1 MALIPLKE
9 AQRRVLDAC
18 EMFHPSA
25 IALSDA
31 LGCVTS
37 IGIVADE
44 SIPGFDNSA
53 MDGYAVQAVDTK
65 GVSEAQPVRLR
76 TLGTLAAGG
85 SADKLEV
92 GSGEALR
99 IMTGAP
105 MPMGADAVV
114 IVERSIVVDEVMV
127 ELTMEV
133 EPGASVR
140 RAGDDLRAGDVAIE
154 ASTVL
159 SAGHLGVL
167 TSLGVRRVPVY
178 RKARVGVLST
188 GDELVEGPGPLEAG
202 HIRDSNRPTLM
213 ALATQAGCDVV
224 DLGCIPDDETAISEA
239 ITQGAASCDA
249 LLTSGGV
256 SMGDFDL
263 VRVVLDRMGEMSWM
277 QVAIKPA
284 KPFAFGMVRVPD
296 SPRATPIFGLPGN
309 PVSSMVS
316 FELFARPALRKM
328 MGHRQLHRPLVPAI
342 ASHDFERRDDGK
354 IHFVRVVVS
363 QNSEG
368 DFTVASAGA
377 QGSHQLSAMAGSNGL
392 VVLSEGLGVRKGEI
406 VNTMLLTCEAW
417 SLAN

>member
-9 AQRRVLDAC
+9 AQQRVLDAC
-18 EMFHPSA
+18 ETFHPSA

-44 SIPGFDNSA
+44 AIPGFDNSA

-65 GVSEAQPVRLR
+65 GASEAKPVRLR

-92 GSGEALR
+92 RSGEAFR

-114 IVERSIVVDEVMV
+114 MVERSIVVDEVMV

-159 SAGHLGVL
+159 SAGYLGVL

-188 GDELVEGPGPLEAG
+188 GDELVEGPGPLTAG
-202 HIRDSNRPTLM
+202 QIRDSNRPTLM

-224 DLGCIPDDETAISEA
+224 DLGCIPDDEAAISEA

-263 VRVVLDRMGEMSWM
+263 VKVVLDRMGEMSWM

-284 KPFAFGMVRVPD
+284 KPFAFGMVRVAD

-328 MGHRQLHRPLVPAI
+328 MGHRQLHRPLVSAI

-363 QNSEG
+363 QDGEG
-368 DFTVASAGA
+368 RFTVRSTGA

-392 VVLSEGLGVRKGEI
+392 VVLPEGSGALKGEI

-417 SLAN
+417 PCN